1 MLARIFSLLFILY
14 FVVTSL
20 VMSVLA
26 VLIWLVTR
34 PFDRN
39 LRFLHL
45 FSSFWSSLYV
55 WGMPAWKI
63 TIEGKEKIDRS
74 QAYMI
79 VSNHQSMVDILAGF
93 YLFPQS

>member
-45 FSSFWSSLYV
+45 FSSL
-55 WGMPAWKI
+55 
-63 TIEGKEKIDRS
+63 
-74 QAYMI
+74 
-79 VSNHQSMVDILAGF
+79 
-93 YLFPQS
+93 